1 MVPFPEVPVLKRFW
15 KRVNIEES
23 NGALAQSVLQQNSS
37 LLLADLADKL
47 TIMLDKRVLKTPGGH
62 PISIPASKRVL
73 ASIVAQEWEA
83 QDKVTKHYALPV
95 VGAPSYFA
103 LTFAS
108 SVLRWSFP
116 IDFSYM
122 QGFRRLRGRRS
133 SNRQVC

>member
-1 MVPFPEVPVLKRFW
+1 MVRSRNLFC
-15 KRVNIEES
+15 N
-23 NGALAQSVLQQNSS
+23 NSS
-37 LLLADLADKL
+37 LLLADLAGKL
-47 TIMLDKRVLKTPGGH
+47 TIMLDKRVLKTPEGH

-83 QDKVTKHYALPV
+83 QDKVTKHYALPA

-103 LTFAS
+103 LIFAS

-116 IDFSYM
+116 IDFPCM

-133 SNRQVC
+133 SNRQVY